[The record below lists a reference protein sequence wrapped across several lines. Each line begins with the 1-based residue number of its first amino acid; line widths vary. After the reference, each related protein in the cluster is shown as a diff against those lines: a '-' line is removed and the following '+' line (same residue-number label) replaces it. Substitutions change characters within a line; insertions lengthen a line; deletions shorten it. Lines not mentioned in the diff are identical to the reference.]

1 MTSSPAKTFLIL
13 DGNALLHRAWHAI
26 PPLTTKDGRVVNA
39 VYGFIIVIEK
49 MLSQLKPDYM
59 AVAWDLPGKT
69 FRHDEYVEYKS
80 QREKKAPELYAQIPM
95 IQEVLKAYHLP
106 SLSVPGFEGDD
117 ILGTIATQN
126 KARGLKT
133 LIVTGDLDA
142 LQLVDDTTHVVF
154 FVKGLS
160 QTTLYDEA
168 AVMARYHLRPNQLI
182 DYKTLIGDHSDN
194 LPGVAGIGEKSA
206 LELLE
211 QFGTVDGIFANLE
224 TGLVPS
230 KYAKKLTGQ
239 ATVAKQMKR
248 LVTIVRDVPLDNF
261 TLDQAIVQPPHL
273 DDLIPLLRDLE
284 FHTILKK
291 YLPTVELVNPPP
303 GDGANTVA
311 LAGREL
317 EGAVKVP
324 AVVRTVKTPTTKL
337 GTLADLNSTKLAI
350 LLTNKPQQDLF
361 STAGLASIAL
371 TDGKTT
377 FIANSPTSEVMADIV
392 KLLSTSNFIIAH
404 DLKAIWHTFAKA
416 EVDVTP
422 ALTRPCFDTMVAA
435 YLLSSGERAM
445 AFADIVRDSLNIE
458 LADNIASTLSTL
470 LTLSTAL
477 QAKLAHVGMTKL
489 ASEIEMP
496 LIGVLFQM
504 EHTGIAVDSSIL
516 QELSKKFAIT
526 LADLTTKIYAAAG
539 KEFNIQSPSQLADIL
554 YLDLAIPTKG
564 LKKTKSG
571 FSTAA
576 PELEKITTLHPIVA
590 LISNYREIAKLKN
603 TYADS
608 LPLLVAADGRIH
620 AEFNQCIAATGRL
633 SSSNP
638 NLQNI
643 PVRSELG
650 REIRRAFIAPSGR
663 ALVSAD
669 YSQIELRLAAVLAK
683 DAAFIAA
690 FKDNAD
696 IHKRTAAEMWG
707 ISEDEVT
714 KEQRYAA
721 KAINFGILYGIG
733 ARALARSSKVS
744 FEEAKGFIELYFQAH
759 PGIRDFIDAMKAKA
773 HADEYVE
780 TLFGRRRYL
789 PEINGNMPQLVAM
802 AERMAINMPAQGTQA
817 DIIKIAMRR
826 VQDWLTSSG
835 LSAKLLLQ
843 VHDELVLEAD
853 LADVPV
859 VSQKVQEI
867 MTSVITLDVPLLVD
881 VETGTNW
888 GDLA

>member
-1 MTSSPAKTFLIL
+1 MT
-13 DGNALLHRAWHAI
+13 
-26 PPLTTKDGRVVNA
+26 
-39 VYGFIIVIEK
+39 
-49 MLSQLKPDYM
+49 
-59 AVAWDLPGKT
+59 
-69 FRHDEYVEYKS
+69 
-80 QREKKAPELYAQIPM
+80 
-95 IQEVLKAYHLP
+95 
-106 SLSVPGFEGDD
+106 
-117 ILGTIATQN
+117 
-126 KARGLKT
+126 
-133 LIVTGDLDA
+133 
-142 LQLVDDTTHVVF
+142 
-154 FVKGLS
+154 
-160 QTTLYDEA
+160 
-168 AVMARYHLRPNQLI
+168 
-182 DYKTLIGDHSDN
+182 
-194 LPGVAGIGEKSA
+194 
-206 LELLE
+206 
-211 QFGTVDGIFANLE
+211 
-224 TGLVPS
+224 
-230 KYAKKLTGQ
+230 
-239 ATVAKQMKR
+239 
-248 LVTIVRDVPLDNF
+248 
-261 TLDQAIVQPPHL
+261 
-273 DDLIPLLRDLE
+273 
-284 FHTILKK
+284 
-291 YLPTVELVNPPP
+291 
-303 GDGANTVA
+303 
-311 LAGREL
+311 
-317 EGAVKVP
+317 
-324 AVVRTVKTPTTKL
+324 
-337 GTLADLNSTKLAI
+337 
-350 LLTNKPQQDLF
+350 
-361 STAGLASIAL
+361 
-371 TDGKTT
+371 
-377 FIANSPTSEVMADIV
+377 DIV
-392 KLLSTSNFIIAH
+392 KLLSTANLIIAH
-404 DLKAIWHTFAKA
+404 DLKAIWHTFAQA
-416 EVDVTP
+416 GVDVTP
-422 ALTRPCFDTMVAA
+422 ALNRPCFDTMVAA

-445 AFADIVRDSLNIE
+445 AFADIVSDSLNIE
-458 LADNIASTLSTL
+458 LQGDVASTLSTL

-489 ASEIEMP
+489 SAEIEMP

-526 LADLTTKIYAAAG
+526 LAGLTTKIYAAAG

-554 YLDLAIPTKG
+554 YIDLAIPTKG
-564 LKKTKSG
+564 IKKTKSG

-576 PELEKITTLHPIVA
+576 PELEKITALHPIVA
-590 LISNYREIAKLKN
+590 LISEYREIAKLKN

-650 REIRRAFIAPSGR
+650 REIRKAFIAPPGR
-663 ALVSAD
+663 VLISAD

-683 DAAFIAA
+683 DTGFITAFQ
-690 FKDNAD
+690 DNAD

-707 ISEDEVT
+707 IPESEVT

-759 PGIRDFIDAMKAKA
+759 PGIRDFIDTMKAKA

-835 LSAKLLLQ
+835 LSTKLILQ

>member
-1 MTSSPAKTFLIL
+1 MTLSASAKTFLIL

-39 VYGFIIVIEK
+39 VYGFIMVIEK
-49 MLSQLKPDYM
+49 MLSQIKPDYM

-95 IQEVLKAYHLP
+95 IQEVLQAYHIS

-117 ILGTIATQN
+117 ILGTIATIN
-126 KARGLKT
+126 KAQGIKT

-142 LQLVDDTTHVVF
+142 LQLVDDTTHVIF

-168 AVMARYHLRPNQLI
+168 AVIARYHLRPNQLI

-211 QFGTVDGIFANLE
+211 QFGTVDGIFANLV
-224 TGLVPS
+224 TGMVPS

-239 ATVAKQMKR
+239 EAVAKQMKR
-248 LVTIVRDVPLDNF
+248 LVTIIRNVPLDNF
-261 TLDQAIVQPPHL
+261 DITQAIVQPP
-273 DDLIPLLRDLE
+273 DTNTLIPLLQDLE
-284 FHTILKK
+284 FHTLLKK
-291 YLPTVELVNPPP
+291 YLPTSSHEPIT
-303 GDGANTVA
+303 TVA
-311 LAGREL
+311 DIGGGVTKPRPDEPNKKISHKKIS
-317 EGAVKVP
+317 V
-324 AVVRTVKTPTTKL
+324 TKL
-337 GTLADLNSTKLAI
+337 GELSALKSDKLAI
-350 LLTNKPQQDLF
+350 LLTSKIQQDLF

-371 TDGKTT
+371 TDSQTT
-377 FIANSPTSEVMADIV
+377 FIVDSPTPAVMADII
-392 KLLSTSNFIIAH
+392 KLLATANLIIAH
-404 DLKAIWHTFAKA
+404 DLKAIWHTFAKTG
-416 EVDVTP
+416 VDVTP
-422 ALTRPCFDTMVAA
+422 VLNRPCFDTMVAA

-445 AFADIVRDSLNIE
+445 AFADIVREILRSE
-458 LADNIASTLSTL
+458 LSADVASTLSTL

-489 ASEIEMP
+489 STEIEMP

-504 EHTGIAVDSSIL
+504 EHTGIAVDSTIL
-516 QELSKKFAIT
+516 QELSKKFAIS
-526 LADLTTKIYAAAG
+526 LASLTTKIYTVAG
-539 KEFNIQSPSQLADIL
+539 REFNIQSPSQLADIL
-554 YLDLAIPTKG
+554 YIDLAIPTKG
-564 LKKTKSG
+564 IKKTKSG

-576 PELEKITTLHPIVA
+576 PELEKITSLHPIVT
-590 LISNYREIAKLKN
+590 LISEYREIAKLKN

-608 LPLLVAADGRIH
+608 LPLLVAPDGRIH

-650 REIRRAFIAPSGR
+650 REIRTAFIAPPGR
-663 ALVSAD
+663 VLISAD
-669 YSQIELRLAAVLAK
+669 YSQIELRLAAALAK
-683 DAAFIAA
+683 DTSFINA
-690 FKDNAD
+690 FKHGAD
-696 IHKRTAAEMWG
+696 IHKRTAADMWG
-707 ISEDEVT
+707 ISEDQVT

-733 ARALARSSKVS
+733 ARSLARSAGVS
-744 FEEAKGFIELYFQAH
+744 TEEAKHFIELYFQAH
-759 PGIRDFIDAMKAKA
+759 PGIHDFIDTMKAKA
-773 HADEYVE
+773 HANEYVE

-789 PEINGNMPQLVAM
+789 HEINGNMPQLVAM

-853 LADVPV
+853 LADVPL
-859 VSQKVQEI
+859 VSEKVQDI

-881 VETGTNW
+881 IETGTNW
-888 GDLA
+888 GHLA